1 MATRSGINYEL
12 DFEKRISEM
21 KDRSLLEFVARQTLE
36 IAGKC
41 NTYDQQIAS
50 LEAGSRKS
58 SGRMGAISGTVTGI
72 IVGVISYFTSK
83 AN

>member
-1 MATRSGINYEL
+1 MSNGINYEL

-41 NTYDQQIAS
+41 NTYDKQILS
-50 LEAGSRKS
+50 LEGGSRKQ
-58 SGRMGAISGTVTGI
+58 SGIMGGISGTITGV
-72 IVGVISYFTSK
+72 IVGLISYFSNK
-83 AN
+83 GN

>member
-1 MATRSGINYEL
+1 MANGINYEL

-41 NTYDQQIAS
+41 NTYDLQIAS
-50 LEAGSRKS
+50 LEGGSRRQ
-58 SGRMGAISGTVTGI
+58 SGLIGGISGAIT
-72 IVGVISYFTSK
+72 GVIIGVINYFTVK
-83 AN
+83 GQ

>member
-1 MATRSGINYEL
+1 MSNGINYEL

-41 NTYDQQIAS
+41 NTYDKQIS
-50 LEAGSRKS
+50 DLEGGNRKT
-58 SGRMGAISGTVTGI
+58 SG
-72 IVGVISYFTSK
+72 IVGGITGTISSVIIGILNYFTVNRS
-83 AN
+83 